1 MLTMSLKTALAP
13 GARRWSVAV
22 LVVLCAAIGG
32 AAYALFGAPA
42 GASSAGAIGTES
54 PAAFRAAVIDRM
66 HREHLDYLWV
76 DCVPTPHRFRGVRVV
91 RCNVDFGEPHI
102 VAYCS
107 VLRGGR
113 LLTSEDEPAIPCGH
127 DDAGFSTPVVQ
138 YG

>member
-1 MLTMSLKTALAP
+1 MSWKAP
-13 GARRWSVAV
+13 PAAGARRWWVAAAAAV
-22 LVVLCAAIGG
+22 CLAIGAG
-32 AAYALFGAPA
+32 AYAVADGSA
-42 GASSAGAIGTES
+42 GASVPPHKITTES

-66 HREHLDYLWV
+66 RREHLDYRWV
-76 DCVPTPHRFRGVRVV
+76 ACVPTPHRFRGVRVV

-113 LLTSEDEPAIPCGH
+113 VLTSEDDPAIPCGH
-127 DDAGFSTPVVQ
+127 DDAGFSDPVVT